1 MFRGFRWQFLA
12 VLPAI
17 LIFAFA
23 LAYRGARQTAVPES
37 TPVKPTATS
46 TESPST
52 ALQQPTSSALPAT
65 PTTPLWSSDTAAFHA
80 GYREGLVGNM
90 NRLNPVFA
98 HLNSVDRDISSL
110 IFEGLFA
117 SNDYGVPVTRLAKE
131 VVVSG
136 DGLEYVLTLRSDVK
150 WQDGIALSA
159 DDVIYTMSLL
169 SDPAYAEYS
178 LSSTFWQTV
187 ETQKLSDHLVRFRLA
202 QPHAGFTN
210 LLTIGI
216 LPEHAL
222 RGTGLIQLAQHPFNL
237 SPIGTG
243 PFQLES
249 LHTDELGKIIEVR
262 LQAAPVYFQRPGQGE
277 TYQIQRLNF
286 LLFSSPQSAVT
297 AYRSRQ
303 IDSLATVGNRDQLL
317 FMPNSRL
324 YTQLS
329 ATLKIL
335 IFNWDEPLFQD
346 RRVRQALA
354 LGLDIPIIV
363 ERHFASSVLVAD
375 SPLIPGMSAYQPDAF
390 WAEQDSEQAAI
401 LMAAA
406 TGIRAEVDD
415 IADEDSVSETDAP
428 TSLILIVEDQAPLV
442 GLANDIATGW
452 RTLGLQIEVAAQSAD
467 QHLNRLQ
474 SGEFQAAIVTQHI
487 GANPDVY
494 RFWHPAQASS
504 GFNYGKL
511 TNHEIAELLESARAE
526 GNGIVRQQ
534 LYQQFQQTFA
544 EQAIAIPLFYPIYT
558 MAIRDTF
565 EGIRLS
571 YLGTPADRFR
581 GIADWRRSTL
591 AG

>member
-17 LIFAFA
+17 LIFAIA
-23 LAYRGARQTAVPES
+23 LAYRGALQMAVPES

-46 TESPST
+46 ALSPAT
-52 ALQQPTSSALPAT
+52 PKQQPTASALSAT
-65 PTTPLWSSDTAAFHA
+65 PIAPQLASDAVAFHA

-150 WQDGIALSA
+150 WQDGIAFSA

-277 TYQIQRLNF
+277 TYQIQRLSF
-286 LLFSSPQSAVT
+286 QLFASPESAIT

-303 IDSLATVGNRDQLL
+303 IDSLANVGNRDQLL

-329 ATLKIL
+329 ATLKVL

-354 LGLDIPIIV
+354 LGLDIPMFV
-363 ERHFASSVLVAD
+363 ERHFAGSASVAD
-375 SPLIPGMSAYQPDAF
+375 SPLIPGMSAYQANAF

-406 TGIRAEVDD
+406 TGTRDEIDD
-415 IADEDSVSETDAP
+415 IANEDAVSGTDAP
-428 TSLILIVEDQAPLV
+428 ASLILMVEDQAPLV
-442 GLANDIATGW
+442 GMANEIAADW
-452 RTLGLQIEVAAQSAD
+452 RALGLQIEVAAQSAD
-467 QHLNRLQ
+467 QYLKRLH
-474 SGEFQAAIVTQHI
+474 SGEYQAAIVTQHI

-504 GFNYGKL
+504 GFNYGKV
-511 TNHEIAELLESARAE
+511 TNHEIAEQLESARAE

-534 LYQQFQQTFA
+534 LYQQFQHTFA

-565 EGIRLS
+565 EGMRLS
-571 YLGTPADRFR
+571 YLETPADRFR
-581 GIADWRRSTL
+581 SIADWRRSTL